1 MLTYLLANP
10 THSLTHSPPTHQVR
24 RGVAY
29 QATIEDDLLLEPG
42 FARFVEALTA
52 RCSQFIE

>member
-1 MLTYLLANP
+1 MLTYLLASPNLL
-10 THSLTHSPPTHQVR
+10 THSLPFAHQVQ

-52 RCSQFIE
+52 RHALTE

>member
-1 MLTYLLANP
+1 M
-10 THSLTHSPPTHQVR
+10 
-24 RGVAY
+24 AY

-52 RCSQFIE
+52 RHALTEEQSHLIVTVSSVTVSS